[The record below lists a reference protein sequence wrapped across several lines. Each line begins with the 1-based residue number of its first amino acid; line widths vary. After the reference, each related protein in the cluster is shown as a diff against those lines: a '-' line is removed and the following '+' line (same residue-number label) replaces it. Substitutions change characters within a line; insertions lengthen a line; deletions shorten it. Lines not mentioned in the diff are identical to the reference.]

1 MAAAKRATAALVL
14 AAAFAL
20 GIAPAAAR
28 RPLNDPDRN
37 TLEAVRALHDFGQC
51 AVRDHW
57 GRVQLPQIL
66 AMDYRSDAA
75 RDALRGFVRER
86 SQCVAPEH
94 ALSSNLLLF
103 AGALAEAMLPRDR
116 PLAELVAYDPAR
128 PALQARDEI
137 EVMSLCAVRAGP
149 AEAVALFATVPGSN
163 GERAAL
169 RAIAPR
175 LGQCLRSGQDVRV
188 NGLEVRALLA
198 LAAWRLGVLNGLVGG
213 VGD

>member
-1 MAAAKRATAALVL
+1 MSAAKTAMAALFL
-14 AAAFAL
+14 AVAFAL
-20 GIAPAAAR
+20 GMAPAAAR

-37 TLEAVRALHDFGQC
+37 TLEAVRALHDFAQC

-57 GRVQLPQIL
+57 AHVELPRIL

-75 RDALRGFVRER
+75 REALRGFVRER

-103 AGALAEAMLPRDR
+103 SGALAEAMLPRDR
-116 PLAELVAYDPAR
+116 AVAQLVAYDPAR
-128 PALQARDEI
+128 PAFQARDEV
-137 EVMSLCAVRAGP
+137 EVMSLCAVRAAP
-149 AEAVALFATVPGSN
+149 AEAAALFATVPGSN

-169 RAIAPR
+169 QAIAPR
-175 LGQCLRSGQDVRV
+175 LGECLRSGRDARV

-198 LAAWRLGVLNGLVGG
+198 LAAWRLGVLNGVLGG
-213 VGD
+213 AGD